1 MLWEQSRW
9 VKCGVQDKAEDRVFR
24 EQWDMVRWDK
34 EDHDDG
40 VGCEPRHKESSC
52 STLKEHLVKHR
63 DLS

>member
-9 VKCGVQDKAEDRVFR
+9 VKCGVQDKAEDRVVR

-52 STLKEHLVKHR
+52 STL
-63 DLS
+63 